1 MADSVNDDQI
11 HLDSVVKRQP
21 RDPPERVRDATAVAV
36 VAARPRIVILER
48 SMSALT
54 HVHFA
59 IVLAFADLADVVGLH
74 AGIRERSMSE
84 LTYVLFAIA
93 VAYAD
98 SYADLA
104 DIVRLNTG
112 LLEWSMSELTHVH
125 FARVLTYADSYNEFE
140 VLTSRVAVDCC
151 NFVAF
156 ENAKS
161 DLEYVHVVALV
172 PSLALE
178 MMKLEYP
185 VVADIV
191 LNKIALEQYYS
202 DRTRVHAALKT
213 LYSVLSMANCHGAA
227 GCADAFQLVQMML
240 VQENIRDS
248 LSWFVH
254 DDQMVTKHLNW
265 AHIRDPIVL
274 KILE

>member
-21 RDPPERVRDATAVAV
+21 RDPPERVRDATAAAVA
-36 VAARPRIVILER
+36 AARPRIVIMER

-125 FARVLTYADSYNEFE
+125 FARVLAYADSYNEFE

-191 LNKIALEQYYS
+191 LNKIALE
-202 DRTRVHAALKT
+202 K
-213 LYSVLSMANCHGAA
+213 
-227 GCADAFQLVQMML
+227 
-240 VQENIRDS
+240 
-248 LSWFVH
+248 
-254 DDQMVTKHLNW
+254 
-265 AHIRDPIVL
+265 
-274 KILE
+274 